1 MRMGIVIIVLA
12 AMGVG
17 LVQIR
22 RQEMT
27 ARHEIQSLR
36 AAQVKIRRTL
46 WEQQVRMGEL
56 TAPQAVRRRAA
67 EMALGLI
74 DRSEAVHRMA
84 ENKDASQPP
93 WER

>member
-1 MRMGIVIIVLA
+1 MRLGFVIIVLA
-12 AMGVG
+12 AMAVG

-22 RQEMT
+22 REEMT
-27 ARHEIQSLR
+27 ARHQIQSLR

-56 TAPQAVRRRAA
+56 TAPQTVRRRAA

-74 DRSEAVHRMA
+74 DKAEVARRMA
-84 ENKDASQPP
+84 ENKEAVQPL